1 MSAPRDPEHGSH
13 LVAAGRPI
21 TDLEDRLRR
30 YCGLSWSGGPPEV
43 WAFDYFDRLP
53 TGDQVDRIDVLAA
66 GALHRGLSRDDLE
79 FFVVHADELNAWL
92 AWIPDDVPLHR
103 AKPEVIAH
111 LEALAEI
118 ADLNLPLVSKV
129 LHRHRPALV
138 PMVDRHLLDR
148 YRPITGERSATAAWP
163 SLVRALAADLAEPA
177 NEVILEIYRRS
188 LITATGVDISRLRVL
203 DIAVWMEG
211 R

>member
-118 ADLNLPLVSKV
+118 ADLNLPL
-129 LHRHRPALV
+129 
-138 PMVDRHLLDR
+138 
-148 YRPITGERSATAAWP
+148 RS
-163 SLVRALAADLAEPA
+163 
-177 NEVILEIYRRS
+177 
-188 LITATGVDISRLRVL
+188 
-203 DIAVWMEG
+203 
-211 R
+211 